1 MGKTSYKNTAELIN
15 DLSERIDDLNNG
27 KLGLGDL
34 DNLVESGK
42 SLYEHLVVLR
52 HLAFEK
58 HRDPAVTASATEAVA
73 DVQEE
78 VEPVEETETELAFD
92 LTGGADVE
100 EEMTEEPANDLH
112 FDFTQSTDEF
122 APEIEEIKQT
132 PEASFN
138 AAVEMPDPPKENE
151 SFSESNEDD
160 ADASLNDALKK
171 DDELSLRKK
180 LQNTPVSDIKT
191 HISIAKKF
199 EYISSLFNGDS
210 AAYDEAIDF
219 LNSCATGEDARLKL
233 NEYTTQYAWNLEDK
247 SIIKFIELVERR
259 YISA

>member
-58 HRDPAVTASATEAVA
+58 HGDPAVTASATEAVA

-138 AAVEMPDPPKENE
+138 
-151 SFSESNEDD
+151 
-160 ADASLNDALKK
+160 DALKK

-233 NEYTTQYAWNLEDK
+233 NEYTTQYAWDLEDK